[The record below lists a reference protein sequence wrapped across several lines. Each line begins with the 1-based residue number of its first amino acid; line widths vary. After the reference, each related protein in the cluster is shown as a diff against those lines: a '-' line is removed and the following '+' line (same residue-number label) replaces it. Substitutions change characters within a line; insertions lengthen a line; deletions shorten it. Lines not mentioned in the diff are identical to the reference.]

1 MKRGDVE
8 KKSALQKYP
17 MLIRFIFICCA
28 QAFKAIQLKR
38 WWTSFF
44 VGATIRRKKREH
56 VYLSCIHAAQSKLK
70 WKKKEIEAY
79 ILLSLT
85 IQGTIFPGITFQF
98 ETIDRTN
105 DARTRC
111 MKTQTKDQSQFA
123 IKVVYTWRL
132 AQHNRFG
139 YVNIC
144 IYREN
149 VRVCA
154 SVFWLKIYRA

>member
-1 MKRGDVE
+1 MMDFFFCRGDNTEEETRACLFVVYTRGTVKVE
-8 KKSALQKYP
+8 
-17 MLIRFIFICCA
+17 M
-28 QAFKAIQLKR
+28 
-38 WWTSFF
+38 
-44 VGATIRRKKREH
+44 
-56 VYLSCIHAAQSKLK
+56 
-70 WKKKEIEAY
+70 KEERNRSY